1 MSLKIEYIP
10 VKDIVPYKNNVKLHP
25 DEQIGQIKRSIE
37 EFGFN
42 DPIATW
48 HGTVVE
54 GHGRLIA
61 AQELGM
67 ETVPVIRL
75 DGLSDEQRRAYT
87 LIHNKLTMNSGFDF
101 DLLDLELGDIT
112 DIDMGEFGFDGE
124 DDWFVTRER
133 NDDSR
138 QDGNDEYNEFLD
150 KFELKKTTDDCYT
163 PDKVYGAVAEW
174 VANEY
179 GVDRA
184 NFVRPFYP
192 GGDYQKYKYKD
203 SSIVVDNPPFSI
215 LSEILRWYTSHGIK
229 FFLFAPALTL
239 FSSSSSSCAIGAGAQ
254 IVYENGA
261 SVNTS
266 FLTNLE
272 MEYRFRTAPTL
283 FRAVED
289 AVLDILRETKKEL
302 SKYEYPDEVVLSS
315 MLNRYSKYGIDF
327 RVRREESEHVRQL
340 DAQKESGKALYGSG
354 YLISE
359 KAAAEKAA
367 AEKAAA
373 EKAAAEKW
381 KLSDR
386 EHEIVKGLG
395 LNGTTSEG
403 NKQNRI

>member
-1 MSLKIEYIP
+1 MNLKIEYIP
-10 VKDIVPYKNNVKLHP
+10 VKEIEPYKNNVKLHP
-25 DEQIGQIKRSIE
+25 AEQVEQIKKSIE

-42 DPIATW
+42 DPIAVW

-87 LIHNKLTMNSGFDF
+87 LIHNKLTMNSGFDL

-112 DIDMGEFGFDGE
+112 DIDMGEFGFDDE
-124 DDWFVTRER
+124 EDWFETRER

-163 PDKVYGAVAEW
+163 PDKVYDAVAEW

-215 LSEILRWYTSHGIK
+215 LSEILQWYTSHGIK

-302 SKYEYPDEVVLSS
+302 PKYEYPDEVVLSS

-327 RVRREESEHVRQL
+327 RVRREESEHVGRL
-340 DAQKESGKALYGSG
+340 DAQKESGKTLYGSG

-367 AEKAAA
+367 AEKW
-373 EKAAAEKW
+373 E
-381 KLSDR
+381 LSDR
-386 EHEIVKGLG
+386 EREIVKGLG